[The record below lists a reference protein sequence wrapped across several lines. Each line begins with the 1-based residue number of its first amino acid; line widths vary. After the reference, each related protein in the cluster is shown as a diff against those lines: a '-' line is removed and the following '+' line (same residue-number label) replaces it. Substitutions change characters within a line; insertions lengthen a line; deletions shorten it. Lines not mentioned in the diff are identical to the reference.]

1 MGGAS
6 DAALGGGADG
16 LNLRVLLERGTGGG
30 GVQGKRHA
38 NDAAVWS
45 SSVRMTSE
53 GTWPAAAAVQC
64 QRHSR

>member
-6 DAALGGGADG
+6 DAVLGGGADA
-16 LNLRVLLERGTGGG
+16 LNLRVLLVGG

-53 GTWPAAAAVQC
+53 GTWLPPAVQC
-64 QRHSR
+64 Q